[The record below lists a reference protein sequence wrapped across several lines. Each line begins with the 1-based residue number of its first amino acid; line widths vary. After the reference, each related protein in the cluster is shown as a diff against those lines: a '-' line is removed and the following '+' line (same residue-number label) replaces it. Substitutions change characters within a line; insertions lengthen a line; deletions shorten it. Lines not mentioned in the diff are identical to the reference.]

1 MFGPAGSQ
9 QLTRRHWL
17 PLNADIGDI
26 VTGDGHSRSQSM
38 ARADASEAKI
48 SNIFST
54 TQLIETNFIENVLK
68 AMQGKSP
75 QNRRKI
81 IYYFFY
87 YQTNRILIF

>member
-54 TQLIETNFIENVLK
+54 IQLIETNFIENV
-68 AMQGKSP
+68 
-75 QNRRKI
+75 
-81 IYYFFY
+81 F
-87 YQTNRILIF
+87 